1 MGDYLIQGI
10 SSTTGSIQFVLQLPI
25 NPFHSTYFDQF
36 GDGGK
41 QIVSLGEVQ
50 RNGSVNERTAHVLG
64 NLGQVMR
71 DLCARQEMA
80 QGV

>member
-1 MGDYLIQGI
+1 MGDRFIQRI
-10 SSTTGSIQFVLQLPI
+10 SDTTGGLQFVLQLPI
-25 NPFHSTYFDQF
+25 NSIHSTYFDQF

-50 RNGSVNERTAHVLG
+50 RNGSVHERTAHVLG

-71 DLCARQEMA
+71 DLCARQEMT
-80 QGV
+80 QGI